1 MAKSDIAEGRV
12 LFVIP
17 MGACLRLRAAAPVG
31 DNDGDDNDDDGST
44 EGEGGD
50 LTAVDL

>member
-1 MAKSDIAEGRV
+1 MAKSVIAEGRV

-17 MGACLRLRAAAPVG
+17 MGACLRLCAAAPVG

-50 LTAVDL
+50 LTVVDL